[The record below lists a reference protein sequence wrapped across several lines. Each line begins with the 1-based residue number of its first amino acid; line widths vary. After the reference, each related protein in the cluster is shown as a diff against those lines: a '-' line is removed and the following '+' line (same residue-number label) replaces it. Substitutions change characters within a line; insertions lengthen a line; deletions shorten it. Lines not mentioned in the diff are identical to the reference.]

1 MRRPWV
7 LLLGVVLFFVA
18 AIVAVIVVDG
28 APKELPRGAT
38 MPPPPEPAPVVAR
51 PNDVAPAPVDAPV
64 PPSPAPQKPVALG
77 RPLVAT
83 PQVGEWEQI
92 PATPLESWPSLPLAI
107 EKARPTLAPCYDPDV
122 QARYGGRPFTAVG
135 APRPGAGVPVVLV
148 EIETFAEGRARV
160 VDAPV
165 ESRGSAEDGL
175 LACLQER
182 LRGIEVQGRGAAGS
196 RFRIRYPLA
205 PMIQGLPQGPFR
217 RPPGP
222 VKRP

>member
-1 MRRPWV
+1 MRRPWL

-18 AIVAVIVVDG
+18 AIVAVILVDG
-28 APKELPRGAT
+28 ARQELPRTAT
-38 MPPPPEPAPVVAR
+38 VAPPEPAPVVAR
-51 PNDVAPAPVDAPV
+51 PADVAPAPADSPA
-64 PPSPAPQKPVALG
+64 PPSPAPQKPLTLG
-77 RPLVAT
+77 RPIAAT
-83 PQVGEWEQI
+83 PQIGEWEQI
-92 PATPLESWPSLPLAI
+92 PATPVESWPSLSMAI

-122 QARYGGRPFTAVG
+122 QAQYGGRPFTAVG

-148 EIETFAEGRARV
+148 EVETFAEGRARV

-175 LACLQER
+175 LACIQER
-182 LRGIEVQGRGAAGS
+182 LRGMEVQGRGAAGS

-217 RPPGP
+217 RPPGRVRKP
-222 VKRP
+222 

>member
-1 MRRPWV
+1 MRRPWL
-7 LLLGVVLFFVA
+7 LLLGVVLFFVV
-18 AIVAVIVVDG
+18 AIVAVILLDG
-28 APKELPRGAT
+28 ATREPPPGAT
-38 MPPPPEPAPVVAR
+38 MAAPPEAAPVVAR
-51 PNDVAPAPVDAPV
+51 PPDVAPAPVDAPG

-83 PQVGEWEQI
+83 PLVGEWERI
-92 PATPLESWPSLPLAI
+92 PATPVESWPTLSQAI

-122 QARYGGRPFTAVG
+122 QAQYGGRPYSAVG

-148 EIETFAEGRARV
+148 QVETFAEGRARV

-175 LACLQER
+175 LACIQER
-182 LRGIEVQGRGAAGS
+182 LRGLEVQGRGAAGS
-196 RFRIRYPLA
+196 RFRIRYALS
-205 PMIQGLPQGPFR
+205 PMIQGLPQKPFL
-217 RPPGP
+217 RPPGR